1 MVKKYKKTEL
11 KEFEK
16 ILLKEREK
24 ILKGINYDSGQI
36 ATTQTEASG
45 DLSAYANHMA
55 DQGTETEKR
64 ELSSINLSRQR
75 EILYS
80 IDYALRK
87 ISQGTYGICEKCGK
101 LIEKKRLQI
110 LPYARFCIKCTGK

>member
-1 MVKKYKKTEL
+1 MTKKLKKSEL

-24 ILKGINYDSGQI
+24 ILKGIDYGTGQI

-64 ELSSINLSRQR
+64 ELSSLNISRQR
-75 EILYS
+75 ETLFS
-80 IDYALRK
+80 IDHALRK
-87 ISQGTYGICEKCGK
+87 IAQGRYGICEKCGK
-101 LIEKKRLQI
+101 LIEKRRLKI
-110 LPYARFCIKCTGK
+110 IPYARFCIKCTAK

>member
-1 MVKKYKKTEL
+1 MTKKLKKSEL

-24 ILKGINYDSGQI
+24 ILKGIDYGTGQI
-36 ATTQTEASG
+36 STTQTEASG

-64 ELSSINLSRQR
+64 ELSSLNITRQR
-75 EILYS
+75 ETLFN
-80 IDYALRK
+80 IDHALRK
-87 ISQGTYGICEKCGK
+87 IVQGRYGICEKCGK
-101 LIEKKRLQI
+101 LIEKRRLKI
-110 LPYARFCIKCTGK
+110 VPYARFCIKCTAK